1 MALFIQRFLNLIL
14 RDKMVSN
21 TEIVKDYERWFLS
34 PVGMYV
40 DEKEKELLINSMRF
54 KRGERVLEIGSGTGR
69 YIQYLTELEL
79 EVVGVEQ
86 VEEMAKKAIQ
96 KSSIKK
102 EQVIIGSYE
111 KIPVGNNSFENV
123 IFINSF
129 AFLDD
134 KIQAVKEA
142 YRIASKKIGIG
153 FLNKHSLTT
162 IFKVNERKEIYKDAA
177 PLCGRELKDIVKTAL
192 GDKEGEY
199 SMEINY
205 TLYLPIN
212 IAHFFPFVDD
222 FFEKTKLPFGDFGM
236 VVIKKTGKEVL

>member
-1 MALFIQRFLNLIL
+1 
-14 RDKMVSN
+14 MVSDS
-21 TEIVKDYERWFLS
+21 EVVKDYERWFLS

-54 KRGERVLEIGSGTGR
+54 KRGERVLEIGCGTGR

-79 EVVGVEQ
+79 EVVGVEL
-86 VEEMAKKAIQ
+86 VEEMAKRAIQ
-96 KSSIKK
+96 KSTIKK

-111 KIPVGNNSFENV
+111 KIPIGDSSFENV
-123 IFINSF
+123 VFVHSF
-129 AFLDD
+129 AFIVD
-134 KIQAVKEA
+134 KVQAVKEA

-162 IFKVNERKEIYKDAA
+162 IFKVKERKEVYKDAM
-177 PLCGRELKDIVKTAL
+177 PLCGRELKKIIKTAL
-192 GDKEGEY
+192 ADEEGRF
-199 SMEINY
+199 SIDINY

-222 FFEKTKLPFGDFGM
+222 FMEKSNLPFGDFGM
-236 VVIKKTGKEVL
+236 LVIKKINKGVL

>member
-1 MALFIQRFLNLIL
+1 
-14 RDKMVSN
+14 MVSN
-21 TEIVKDYERWFLS
+21 TEVVKDYERWFLS

-79 EVVGVEQ
+79 EVIGVEI
-86 VEEMAKKAIQ
+86 VKEMAQRALQ
-96 KSSIKK
+96 KSMIKK
-102 EQVIIGSYE
+102 EQVIISSYE
-111 KIPVGNNSFENV
+111 KIPIGDNSFENV
-123 IFINSF
+123 IFVHSF
-129 AFLDD
+129 AFIVD
-134 KIQAVKEA
+134 KVQAVKEA

-162 IFKVNERKEIYKDAA
+162 IFKVKEREKVYKDAM
-177 PLCGRELKDIVKTAL
+177 PLCESEIKAIIKTAL
-192 GDKEGEY
+192 ADEKGKFTID
-199 SMEINY
+199 INY

-222 FFEKTKLPFGDFGM
+222 FIEKSKLPFGDFGM
-236 VVIKKTGKEVL
+236 IVIKKINKGYL

>member
-1 MALFIQRFLNLIL
+1 
-14 RDKMVSN
+14 MVSE
-21 TEIVKDYERWFLS
+21 TEIVKNYERWFLS

-54 KRGERVLEIGSGTGR
+54 KRGERVLEIGCGTGR

-79 EVVGVEQ
+79 DVVGVEP
-86 VEEMAKKAIQ
+86 VEEMAKKALQ
-96 KSSIKK
+96 KSTIKK
-102 EQVIIGSYE
+102 DQIIISSYE
-111 KIPVGNNSFENV
+111 KIPVGDNSYENV

-129 AFLDD
+129 AFAVD
-134 KIQAVKEA
+134 KVQTIKEA

-162 IFKVNERKEIYKDAA
+162 IFKVKERKEVYKDAM
-177 PLCGRELKDIVKTAL
+177 PLCGGEIKKIIEIAL
-192 GDKEGEY
+192 ADKKGEY
-199 SMEINY
+199 TVEANY

-222 FFEKTKLPFGDFGM
+222 FLEKFKLPFGDFGII
-236 VVIKKTGKEVL
+236 VIKKIKKGVF